1 MVSSLIDQ
9 FDLALLLKFLTPF
22 SQMELYSVYQ
32 QIIENKE
39 EAKLIEL
46 VKSGTL
52 SPDSKNAEGQTPLM
66 IAVEAQFSI

>member
-1 MVSSLIDQ
+1 
-9 FDLALLLKFLTPF
+9 
-22 SQMELYSVYQ
+22 MELYSVYQ